1 MRTSF
6 LEIYNMAIAELK
18 DPQLKA
24 TLAQNPVMFCK
35 VMYNFFVNAI
45 SLFTNPLAVA
55 DRLSKRDE
63 PIYHSDIFTGDGNA
77 VTFTFSVLPDADKID
92 NVVYCYEAGN
102 EYVSGDYDQ
111 TTGTV
116 TFQQPPDY
124 GVPVVIGWYYI
135 GQFDIQLLEKEKYI
149 LSEWVMVCWSEYVN
163 NNRLDIDRLLGDG
176 DFKLPSN
183 ATTTNA
189 KVNWFVVNRETVT
202 KHMSKY
208 AWDAA
213 IKKVYK

>member
-63 PIYHSDIFTGDGNA
+63 PIYHSDTFTGDGNT
-77 VTFTFSVLPDADKID
+77 VTFTFSVLPDADNID
-92 NVVYCYEAGN
+92 NFVYCSEAGD
-102 EYVSGDYDQ
+102 EYVDGNYDQ

-116 TFQQPPDY
+116 TFKQPPDY

>member
-24 TLAQNPVMFCK
+24 TLAQNPIMFCK

-63 PIYHSDIFTGDGNA
+63 PIYHSDTFTGDGNA

-92 NVVYCYEAGN
+92 NVVYCYEAGD

>member
-63 PIYHSDIFTGDGNA
+63 PIYHSDTFTGDGNTT
-77 VTFTFSVLPDADKID
+77 TFTFSVLPEADKID
-92 NVVYCYEAGN
+92 NVVCCYEAGD

>member
-24 TLAQNPVMFCK
+24 TLAQNPIMFCK
-35 VMYNFFVNAI
+35 VMYNFFVNAV

-63 PIYHSDIFTGDGNA
+63 PIYHSDTFTGDGNT

-92 NVVYCYEAGN
+92 NVVYCYEVGD

>member
-24 TLAQNPVMFCK
+24 TLAQNPIMFCK

-63 PIYHSDIFTGDGNA
+63 PIYHSDAFTGDGNT

-92 NVVYCYEAGN
+92 NVVYCYEAGD

>member
-24 TLAQNPVMFCK
+24 TLVQNQVMFCK

-63 PIYHSDIFTGDGNA
+63 PIYHSDTFTGDGNT

-92 NVVYCYEAGN
+92 NVVYCYEAGD
-102 EYVSGDYDQ
+102 EYVAGDYDQ

-116 TFQQPPDY
+116 KFQQPPDY
-124 GVPVVIGWYYI
+124 DVPVVIGWYYV

-213 IKKVYK
+213 IKKVYQ

>member
-63 PIYHSDIFTGDGNA
+63 PVYHSDTFTGDGNA

-92 NVVYCYEAGN
+92 NVVYCYEAGD

-135 GQFDIQLLEKEKYI
+135 GQFDIQLLEKDKYI

>member
-24 TLAQNPVMFCK
+24 TLAQNPIMFCK
-35 VMYNFFVNAI
+35 VMYNFFVNAV

-63 PIYHSDIFTGDGNA
+63 PIYHSDTFTGDGNT

-92 NVVYCYEAGN
+92 NVVYCYEAGD

>member
-63 PIYHSDIFTGDGNA
+63 PIYHSDTFTGDGNTT
-77 VTFTFSVLPDADKID
+77 TFTFSVLPEADKID
-92 NVVYCYEAGN
+92 NVVYCYEAGD
-102 EYVSGDYDQ
+102 EYVDGNYDQ

-116 TFQQPPDY
+116 TFKQPPDY

>member
-24 TLAQNPVMFCK
+24 TLAQNPIMFCK

-63 PIYHSDIFTGDGNA
+63 PIYHSDTFTGDGNTT
-77 VTFTFSVLPDADKID
+77 TFAFSVLPEADKID
-92 NVVYCYEAGN
+92 NVVYCYEAGD

>member
-24 TLAQNPVMFCK
+24 TLAQNQVMFCK

-63 PIYHSDIFTGDGNA
+63 PVYHSDTFTGDGN
-77 VTFTFSVLPDADKID
+77 TDIFKFSVLPDADKID
-92 NVVYCYEAGN
+92 NVVYCYEAGD
-102 EYVSGDYDQ
+102 EYVAGDYDQ
-111 TTGTV
+111 ATGTV
-116 TFQQPPDY
+116 TFKQPPDY
-124 GVPVVIGWYYI
+124 DVPVVIGWYYI

>member
-63 PIYHSDIFTGDGNA
+63 PIYHSDTFTGDGNTT
-77 VTFTFSVLPDADKID
+77 TFTFSVLPEADKID
-92 NVVYCYEAGN
+92 NVVYCYEAGD

-116 TFQQPPDY
+116 AFQQPPDY

>member
-1 MRTSF
+1 
-6 LEIYNMAIAELK
+6 MAIAELK

-63 PIYHSDIFTGDGNA
+63 PIYHSDTFTGDGNTT
-77 VTFTFSVLPDADKID
+77 TFTFSVLPEADKID
-92 NVVYCYEAGN
+92 NVVYCYEAGD

>member
-24 TLAQNPVMFCK
+24 TLAQNPIMFCK

-63 PIYHSDIFTGDGNA
+63 PVYHSDTFTGDGNA

-92 NVVYCYEAGN
+92 NVVYCYEAGD

-124 GVPVVIGWYYI
+124 GVPVVIGWYYV

>member
-24 TLAQNPVMFCK
+24 TLAQNPIMFCK

-63 PIYHSDIFTGDGNA
+63 PVYHSDTFTGDGNA

-92 NVVYCYEAGN
+92 NVVYCYEAGD

-189 KVNWFVVNRETVT
+189 KVNWLVVNRETVT

>member
-1 MRTSF
+1 MGTPF

-24 TLAQNPVMFCK
+24 TLTQNPIMFCK
-35 VMYNFFVNAI
+35 VMYNFFTNAI

-63 PIYHSDIFTGDGNA
+63 PEYHSDIFTGDGNTY
-77 VTFTFSVLPDADKID
+77 TFTFSVLPDPEKVDD
-92 NVVYCYEAGN
+92 VVYCFESGD
-102 EYVSGDYDQ
+102 EYVQCDYDDE
-111 TTGTV
+111 TGTV
-116 TFQQPPDY
+116 TFPQAPDY
-124 GVPVVIGWYYI
+124 EATVVIAWYYT
-135 GQFDIQLLEKEKYI
+135 GKFDIPLYDKEKYI
-149 LSEWVMVCWSEYVN
+149 LSEWVMVCWAEYVN
-163 NNRLDIDRLLGDG
+163 NNRLDIDRLLGDN

-189 KVNWFVVNRETVT
+189 KVNWFIVNRETVT

-213 IKKVYK
+213 IKKVYQ

>member
-24 TLAQNPVMFCK
+24 TLAQNPIMFCK
-35 VMYNFFVNAI
+35 VMYNFFVNAV

-63 PIYHSDIFTGDGNA
+63 PIYHSDTFTGDGNT

-92 NVVYCYEAGN
+92 NVVYCYEAGD

-183 ATTTNA
+183 ATTTNS

>member
-24 TLAQNPVMFCK
+24 TLAQNPIMFCK

-63 PIYHSDIFTGDGNA
+63 PIYHSDTFTGDGNTT
-77 VTFTFSVLPDADKID
+77 TFTFSVLPEADKID
-92 NVVYCYEAGN
+92 NVVYCYEAGD

-124 GVPVVIGWYYI
+124 GVPVVIGWYYV

>member
-63 PIYHSDIFTGDGNA
+63 PIYHSDTFTGDGNTT
-77 VTFTFSVLPDADKID
+77 TFTFSVLPEADKID
-92 NVVYCYEAGN
+92 NVVYCYEAGD

-135 GQFDIQLLEKEKYI
+135 GQFNIQLLEKEKYI

>member
-24 TLAQNPVMFCK
+24 TLAQNPIMFCK

-63 PIYHSDIFTGDGNA
+63 PVYHSDTFTGDGNA

-92 NVVYCYEAGN
+92 NVVYCYEAGD

-149 LSEWVMVCWSEYVN
+149 LSEWIMVCWSEYVN

>member
-24 TLAQNPVMFCK
+24 TLAQNPIMFCK

-92 NVVYCYEAGN
+92 NVVYCYEAGD

>member
-18 DPQLKA
+18 DPQLKS
-24 TLAQNPVMFCK
+24 TLAQNPIMFCK

-63 PIYHSDIFTGDGNA
+63 PVYHSDTFTSDGNA
-77 VTFTFSVLPDADKID
+77 VTFTVSVLPDADKID
-92 NVVYCYEAGN
+92 NVVYCYEAGD

-176 DFKLPSN
+176 DFKLPAN

>member
-24 TLAQNPVMFCK
+24 TLAQNPIMFCK

-63 PIYHSDIFTGDGNA
+63 PVYHSDTFTGDGNT

-92 NVVYCYEAGN
+92 NVVYCYEAGD

>member
-24 TLAQNPVMFCK
+24 TLAQNQVMFCK

-63 PIYHSDIFTGDGNA
+63 PIYHSDTFTGDGNT

-92 NVVYCYEAGN
+92 NVVYCYEAGD
-102 EYVSGDYDQ
+102 EYVAGDYDQ

-116 TFQQPPDY
+116 KFQQPPDY
-124 GVPVVIGWYYI
+124 DVPVVIGWYYV

-213 IKKVYK
+213 IKKVYQ

>member
-63 PIYHSDIFTGDGNA
+63 PIYHSDTFTGDGNTT
-77 VTFTFSVLPDADKID
+77 TFTFSVLPEADKID
-92 NVVYCYEAGN
+92 NVVYCYEAGD
-102 EYVSGDYDQ
+102 EYVAGDYNQ
-111 TTGTV
+111 ATGTV

-124 GVPVVIGWYYI
+124 GVQVVIGWYYV

>member
-24 TLAQNPVMFCK
+24 TLAQNPIMFCK

-63 PIYHSDIFTGDGNA
+63 PVYHSDTFTGDGNA
-77 VTFTFSVLPDADKID
+77 VTFTLSVLPDADKID
-92 NVVYCYEAGN
+92 NVVYCYEAGD

>member
-24 TLAQNPVMFCK
+24 TLAQNPIMFCK
-35 VMYNFFVNAI
+35 VMYNFFVNAV

-63 PIYHSDIFTGDGNA
+63 PIYHSDTFTGDGNA

-92 NVVYCYEAGN
+92 NVVYCYEAGD
-102 EYVSGDYDQ
+102 EYVPGDYDQ
-111 TTGTV
+111 TTGIV

>member
-6 LEIYNMAIAELK
+6 LEIYNMAIAELN

-24 TLAQNPVMFCK
+24 TLAQNPIMFCK

-63 PIYHSDIFTGDGNA
+63 PVYHSDTFTGDGNA

-92 NVVYCYEAGN
+92 NVVYCYEAGD

>member
-24 TLAQNPVMFCK
+24 TLAQNPIMFCK
-35 VMYNFFVNAI
+35 VMYNFFVNAV

-63 PIYHSDIFTGDGNA
+63 PIYHSDTFTGDGNTT
-77 VTFTFSVLPDADKID
+77 TFTFSVLPEADKID
-92 NVVYCYEAGN
+92 NVVYCYEAGD

-124 GVPVVIGWYYI
+124 GAPVVIGWYYI

-213 IKKVYK
+213 IKKVYQ

>member
-24 TLAQNPVMFCK
+24 TLAQNPIMFCK

-63 PIYHSDIFTGDGNA
+63 PVYHSDTFTGDGNA

-92 NVVYCYEAGN
+92 NVVYCYEAGD

-213 IKKVYK
+213 IKKVYQ

>member
-24 TLAQNPVMFCK
+24 TLAQNPIMFCK
-35 VMYNFFVNAI
+35 VMYNFFVNAV

-63 PIYHSDIFTGDGNA
+63 PIYHSDTFTGDGNT

-92 NVVYCYEAGN
+92 NVVYCYEAGD
-102 EYVSGDYDQ
+102 EYVPGDYDQ

>member
-24 TLAQNPVMFCK
+24 TLAQNPIMFCK

-63 PIYHSDIFTGDGNA
+63 PIYHSDTFTGDGNA

-92 NVVYCYEAGN
+92 NVVYCYEAGD

-116 TFQQPPDY
+116 TFHQPPDY

>member
-63 PIYHSDIFTGDGNA
+63 PIYHSDTFTGDGNT

-92 NVVYCYEAGN
+92 NVVYCYEAGD

-213 IKKVYK
+213 IKKVYQ

>member
-24 TLAQNPVMFCK
+24 TLAQNPIMFCK
-35 VMYNFFVNAI
+35 VMYNFFVNAV

-63 PIYHSDIFTGDGNA
+63 PIYHSDTFTGDGNT
-77 VTFTFSVLPDADKID
+77 VTFKFSVLPDADEID
-92 NVVYCYEAGN
+92 NVVYCYEAGD
-102 EYVSGDYDQ
+102 EYVPGDYDQ

>member
-63 PIYHSDIFTGDGNA
+63 PIYHSDTFTGDGNT

-92 NVVYCYEAGN
+92 NVVYCYEAGD
-102 EYVSGDYDQ
+102 EYVPGDYDQ
-111 TTGTV
+111 TTGIV

>member
-63 PIYHSDIFTGDGNA
+63 PIYHSDTFTGDGNTA
-77 VTFTFSVLPDADKID
+77 TFTFSVLPEADKID
-92 NVVYCYEAGN
+92 NVVYCYEDGN
-102 EYVSGDYDQ
+102 EYVHGDYDQ

-124 GVPVVIGWYYI
+124 GVQVVIAWYYV

>member
-24 TLAQNPVMFCK
+24 TLAQNQVMFCK

-63 PIYHSDIFTGDGNA
+63 PVYHSDTFTGDGNTD
-77 VTFTFSVLPDADKID
+77 TFTFSVLPDADKID
-92 NVVYCYEAGN
+92 NVVYCYEAGD
-102 EYVSGDYDQ
+102 EYVDGNYDQ

-116 TFQQPPDY
+116 TFKQ
-124 GVPVVIGWYYI
+124 
-135 GQFDIQLLEKEKYI
+135 
-149 LSEWVMVCWSEYVN
+149 
-163 NNRLDIDRLLGDG
+163 
-176 DFKLPSN
+176 
-183 ATTTNA
+183 
-189 KVNWFVVNRETVT
+189 
-202 KHMSKY
+202 
-208 AWDAA
+208 
-213 IKKVYK
+213 